1 MSASHEN
8 YRIFAIKYAHH
19 HRLTRDNFLGGD
31 PHDGPMPIDYFVW
44 AIVGT
49 TRTIMV
55 DTGFDAAMAHQ
66 RGRTITHCIEDGLS
80 QLGIDAGKIEDVI
93 ISHMHYDHAGN
104 HGLFPNA
111 RFHLQDREMAFCT
124 GRCMGHHG
132 LSQAFDVEDVKA
144 MVGRLFAGRLQFH
157 HGDAEIAPGISV
169 HRVGGHTDG
178 LQIIRVH
185 TARGWWCWHRMPRI
199 STLIFSNAGL
209 IQSFI
214 TLAMSWKATTHFIA
228 GPIHSTILFPDMI
241 RWCCNVTQRAR
252 RKRPHG
258 SLRLMLPP
266 SLSGR
271 EMYFSRTD

>member
-8 YRIFAIKYAHH
+8 YRIFAIKFAHH

-31 PHDGPMPIDYFVW
+31 PHDGPIPIDYFVW

-55 DTGFDAAMAHQ
+55 DPGFDAAMARQ

-185 TARGWWCWHRMPRI
+185 TARGWVV
-199 STLIFSNAGL
+199 
-209 IQSFI
+209 
-214 TLAMSWKATTHFIA
+214 LASDATHFYANIQQRRPYPILYNVGDVLEGYNTLYRWADSFDHIIPGHDPMVLQRYPAGTPETAAWIA
-228 GPIHSTILFPDMI
+228 QVDVAPL
-241 RWCCNVTQRAR
+241 TQW
-252 RKRPHG
+252 
-258 SLRLMLPP
+258 
-266 SLSGR
+266 
-271 EMYFSRTD
+271 T

>member
-55 DTGFDAAMAHQ
+55 DTGFDAAMARQ

-144 MVGRLFAGRLQFH
+144 MVGMPRLLPVSVFTVSVGTLTVYKSYEYTPPVAG
-157 HGDAEIAPGISV
+157 
-169 HRVGGHTDG
+169 
-178 LQIIRVH
+178 
-185 TARGWWCWHRMPRI
+185 WCWHRMPRI

-214 TLAMSWKATTHFIA
+214 TLVMSWKATTHFIA